1 MSLAGGVY
9 LPRCFAASEMVI
21 WYKTI
26 LTKEPAFPLPEISHF
41 RLNTFRRQKALHAFF
56 SLRRHTDFS
65 TLNRSLHVKFLTQWF
80 TNRFTSIFLNSYL
93 VPRLGGIKQ
102 NKCIIHCWPSR
113 WFLLLY
119 FPKPGSQ
126 VWILIF
132 RNLSIL
138 TFNSENQ
145 IFIRGKAPE
154 LKKHIYISVLLL
166 FRSK

>member
-1 MSLAGGVY
+1 MGIY
-9 LPRCFAASEMVI
+9 LAASRPRKWLYSTRLYLLRNPHFLFRKFHTFAWTPSGDKKLSMLSLVQDD
-21 WYKTI
+21 TLI
-26 LTKEPAFPLPEISHF
+26 LVHW
-41 RLNTFRRQKALHAFF
+41 
-56 SLRRHTDFS
+56 
-65 TLNRSLHVKFLTQWF
+65 NRSLHVKFLTQWF